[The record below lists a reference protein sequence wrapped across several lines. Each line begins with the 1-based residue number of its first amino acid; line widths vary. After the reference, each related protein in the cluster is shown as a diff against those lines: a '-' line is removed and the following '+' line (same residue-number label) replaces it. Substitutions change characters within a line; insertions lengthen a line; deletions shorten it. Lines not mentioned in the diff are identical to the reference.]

1 LLGREHSQVVDQGI
15 PSDEAK
21 LSISERYEQPMEKMN
36 NKLIWLPSAIT
47 TISLVAGFVGVILAA
62 DPGVPN
68 RFLYIPLLIGLAV
81 FCDGIDGRVARA
93 VGACTDFGENF
104 DSFADLVAF
113 GVAPAFMI
121 YELYLRALPVPG
133 VVAVAIAA
141 SFVFSNAF
149 RLARF
154 ATKDYNPRFFE
165 GMPTTAGGAFIASLA
180 FWEGT
185 LPPLAAAFALL
196 ATAILMG
203 SRIQF
208 PKLGQLFGRAPFML
222 KWTLLLA
229 VVVALIPFQARLLS
243 LLVVAY
249 ALYALL
255 WSTERAARR
264 RFRRAMPVAAVGLM
278 SGPGGAPLSSVTT
291 LTVTDDG
298 DEDEDE
304 DEDDVE
310 EDWDDDWESEDEQ

>member
-1 LLGREHSQVVDQGI
+1 MAGQNT
-15 PSDEAK
+15 PSDEAEARADER
-21 LSISERYEQPMEKMN
+21 SEQTMDKTN
-36 NKLIWLPSAIT
+36 NNLIWLPSAIT
-47 TISLVAGFVGVILAA
+47 TISLTAGFVGIILAA
-62 DPGVPN
+62 DPSVPN
-68 RFLYIPLLIGLAV
+68 RFLYIPLLVALAV

-93 VGACTDFGENF
+93 VGACSDFGENF
-104 DSFADLVAF
+104 DSFADMIAF
-113 GVAPAFMI
+113 GVAPAFMV

-133 VVAVAIAA
+133 VIAIAIAA

-185 LPPLAAAFALL
+185 LPPLAAAIALL
-196 ATAILMG
+196 VTAILMG

-229 VVVALIPFQARLLS
+229 IVVALIPLQARFLS
-243 LLVVAY
+243 LLMVAY

-264 RFRRAMPVAAVGLM
+264 RFRRAMPLSAVGLM
-278 SGPGGAPLSSVTT
+278 SGPGGTQLSGMTT
-291 LTVTDDG
+291 ITVTDD
-298 DEDEDE
+298 
-304 DEDDVE
+304 DEDDEDDEDDAE
-310 EDWDDDWESEDEQ
+310 EDWDDDWESEDDQ